1 MKKLKRSTTNR
12 IFAGVIGGFSE
23 YFNIDVVLLRV
34 VFVFFLLVTGL
45 FPGAIAYIVALFMIP
60 NDTDVTVHEVHK
72 DKEI

>member
-12 IFAGVIGGFSE
+12 IISGVIGGFSE

-45 FPGAIAYIVALFMIP
+45 FPGVIAYIVAIFMIP
-60 NDTDVTVHEVHK
+60 INDGTIVH
-72 DKEI
+72 